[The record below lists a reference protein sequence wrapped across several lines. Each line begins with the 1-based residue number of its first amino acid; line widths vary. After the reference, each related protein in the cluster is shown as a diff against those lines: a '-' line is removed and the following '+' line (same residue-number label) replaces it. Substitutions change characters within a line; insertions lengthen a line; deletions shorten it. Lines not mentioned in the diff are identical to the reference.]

1 ARLVIYSLIIKRF
14 AVQFSR
20 SIFKPCRSEATLLIY
35 HIAHQKS
42 SGFFKTFFKR
52 VIVTS
57 EATFLTIA

>member
-1 ARLVIYSLIIKRF
+1 LVIYSLIKRF

-20 SIFKPCRSEATLLIY
+20 SIFEPCRSEATLLIY

-42 SGFFKTFFKR
+42 SGFFKAFFKR